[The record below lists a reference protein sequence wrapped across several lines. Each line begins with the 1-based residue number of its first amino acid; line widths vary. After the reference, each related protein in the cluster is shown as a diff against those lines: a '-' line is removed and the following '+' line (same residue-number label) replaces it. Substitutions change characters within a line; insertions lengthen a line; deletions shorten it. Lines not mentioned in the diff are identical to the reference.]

1 MNKVRLAALA
11 VLALT
16 LAQPALGQSLKDQPG
31 YVDFGNLR
39 GITGSE
45 PSVEISLGS
54 VLLRFLSESVKGED
68 SELSETLSRLRSIRV
83 SVFEVDESQAAAA
96 RERVKD
102 ISRLLQGQ
110 EWEPAISIQ
119 SEDSSVRMFMK
130 THNDR
135 VAGLTVMLVDDGSDA
150 VFMNIVGEIDPSQLG
165 RVASKFGVPLSLDD

>member
-1 MNKVRLAALA
+1 MSKVGMAAFA
-11 VLALT
+11 VVAMLLS
-16 LAQPALGQSLKDQPG
+16 QPTLGQSLKDQPG
-31 YVDFGNLR
+31 YVDFGDLN

-45 PSVEISLGS
+45 PTVEISLGS
-54 VLLRFLSESVKGED
+54 VLLRFLTESIRDED
-68 SELSETLSRLRSIRV
+68 SELAETLSGLRSIRV

-96 RERVKD
+96 RKRVKD

-119 SEDSSVRMFMK
+119 SEDSAVRMFMK

-135 VAGLTVMLVDDGSDA
+135 VAGLTVMVVDDGSDA